1 MLYRLLIKS
10 EGKWRLSVSIIPHYA
25 AARDEARTMW
35 PGVPFLVLPDR

>member
-10 EGKWRLSVSIIPHYA
+10 EGKWRTVGFDHTCYV

-35 PGVPFLVLPDR
+35 SGLPFLVLLDR